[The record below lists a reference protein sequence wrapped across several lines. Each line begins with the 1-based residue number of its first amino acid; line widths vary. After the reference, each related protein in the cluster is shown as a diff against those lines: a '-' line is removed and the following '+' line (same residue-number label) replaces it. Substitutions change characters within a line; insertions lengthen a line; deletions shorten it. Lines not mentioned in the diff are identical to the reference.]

1 MATTTATITLSS
13 ADLTG
18 DALSLSTTAT
28 LTKGGTVTGLDQT
41 TGVNRKIYTAT
52 SEVVLFD
59 ETDFG
64 AASDPA
70 HKIYVRNP
78 STVASEYFTV
88 KFGNGTGDA
97 GAQEIGR
104 LYAGDWMFLP
114 YSADTDTDITI
125 TPSVAT
131 SMTIEYMALYHS

>member
-13 ADLTG
+13 GDLTG
-18 DALSLSTTAT
+18 DALALSSTST
-28 LTKGGTVTGLDQT
+28 LTKGGSVTGLDQT
-41 TGVNRKIYTAT
+41 TGVNRKIYTST

-64 AASDPA
+64 AATDPA
-70 HKIYVRNP
+70 HKLYLRNP
-78 STVASEYFTV
+78 STVASEYFTI
-88 KFGNGTGDA
+88 KLGTGTGDVN
-97 GAQEIGR
+97 AQELGR
-104 LYAGDWMFLP
+104 LYAGDWMFVP

-131 SMTIEYMALYHS
+131 SMTLEYMAIYHS